1 MRQNRMSAD
10 DMITPEDVEQDNNSK
25 RLDLESVD
33 DDYDE
38 WVICDPVDTW
48 ENNGMQC
55 VLEEKKWYRCPA
67 DDPDANEELMTESY
81 IGVVHAPEAVE
92 DLKVELLNDV
102 LDIDQPNGLVKRGR
116 YVGFDTLHVQLVE
129 GEALSVEQIRDE
141 VDWVCEQLVMQL

>member
-1 MRQNRMSAD
+1 MNTD
-10 DMITPEDVEQDNNSK
+10 DMITPGDVEQDNNSK

-55 VLEEKKWYRCPA
+55 VLEEKKWYRRPA
-67 DDPDANEELMTESY
+67 DDPDADEELMTESY

-92 DLKVELLNDV
+92 DLNVELLNDV

-129 GEALSVEQIRDE
+129 GEAPSVEQIRDE